1 MLCWFVVGEIHVL
14 NGCQSGADVSDT
26 IGSTRK
32 GHREKAKGRDLGEW
46 GGTPLVLPSPPCVC
60 VMARSPCWP
69 GLLARHSLGGAAGL
83 PEPEWVRRGP
93 GASVWA
99 TEREPVSLEHLL
111 VLRSHTKSQVHR
123 GV

>member
-1 MLCWFVVGEIHVL
+1 MSSTDAKVEQMFQILLDPQEKGTEKKQKVETWA
-14 NGCQSGADVSDT
+14 SG
-26 IGSTRK
+26 
-32 GHREKAKGRDLGEW
+32 

-60 VMARSPCWP
+60 MMLAQEP
-69 GLLARHSLGGAAGL
+69 LLAHRPLGGAAGL